1 MVQMANATT
10 STSTILALFE
20 SRIAA
25 EKAVGGLVNAG
36 FSRDEISIVTHDP
49 RTPGGDTPNIGPQ
62 EQIGS
67 GNDASAGAALGGLA
81 GFIGGIVALAIPGIG
96 PILAAGPLAAG
107 IMGAGIGAAAGGIA
121 GALRE
126 YGVPEADATRFSDAL
141 RRGRALVSAH
151 VPADRSDEASEIL
164 DSFGAL
170 DVDET
175 YGHPSTQSEPT
186 EFKPVTP
193 EALEAAKLKPGE
205 GLVDKHVR
213 RRRSSLY
220 PGVTGMGATPNS

>member
-1 MVQMANATT
+1 MANATT
-10 STSTILALFE
+10 STILGLFE

-25 EKAVGGLVNAG
+25 EKAVTGLVEAR

-49 RTPGGDTPNIGPQ
+49 RKPGGDTPNIGPQ
-62 EQIGS
+62 ETIGS
-67 GNDASAGAALGGLA
+67 GTDAGSGAALGGLA

-141 RRGRALVSAH
+141 RQGRALVSAH
-151 VPADRSDEASEIL
+151 VPAERSDEASEIL

-175 YGHPSTQSEPT
+175 HGHPSSQSEPT
-186 EFKPVTP
+186 EFPPLTTD
-193 EALEAAKLKPGE
+193 ALEAAKLKPGE
-205 GLVDKHVR
+205 SLVEKYNRGR
-213 RRRSSLY
+213 RVSVY
-220 PGVTGMGATPNS
+220 PGITGAGTTPNS